1 MGGRVEEGSKGRWL
15 RRMREMAS
23 EVNRRGK
30 MIGGLPPQKVRGR
43 GIERVAT
50 LIGKKIKAH

>member
-1 MGGRVEEGSKGRWL
+1 
-15 RRMREMAS
+15 MREMAS